1 MHPPWGQTFV
11 IDRFEVNGSTVD
23 LHYSFVDLDSV
34 ADETPETDERS
45 EPSFRFVESIEFDH
59 ELQDT
64 PRLRTALRILH
75 LLAGVSYY
83 KSVAPTTIQTP
94 YLNEAERAL
103 VLAMYDEGLRE
114 FAYRNGL
121 GVPIAVDLRE
131 RPVDVAQPADREG
144 GDQTEL
150 DRSTALPDPSSSDPS
165 SSDRPSSDR
174 PSPRYSSRH
183 DPSRHD
189 PSAQTD
195 VVGTTEPRVLI
206 PIGGGKDSALVADL
220 VPSGT
225 LMAVSPKGAQ
235 EHLATHLSRPLLRV
249 QRNLDPKLRDLVAAG
264 ALNGHVPVTAINSAI
279 AVALAVSQGFD
290 EVLMG
295 LERSASEPS
304 LVVDGVEV
312 NHQYSKSARA
322 EVLLRDAFSAT
333 GVSYL
338 SLLRPMT
345 ELAIGAAVGARGLA
359 ADIVSC
365 NRVFTIWSEN
375 DSSRT
380 QRPCGDCAKC
390 LFTALMLA
398 PSLSPDQIEE
408 HFGRNLLD
416 EEAHLDPVRELWSAE
431 KPFDCVGERRETAAA
446 VALLAQ
452 RPEWQKQLVPSK
464 LAAEAFVVLAEVGA
478 EPEDY
483 LEIDSVDDL
492 PVQYRAMI
500 RGLGEVSG

>member
-1 MHPPWGQTFV
+1 MAEMNLPWGQTFV
-11 IDRFEVNGSTVD
+11 IDRFELNGSTVD
-23 LHYSFVDLDSV
+23 LHYSFVDLDPE
-34 ADETPETDERS
+34 ADETTGTDATPGSDETI
-45 EPSFRFVESIEFDH
+45 EPSFRFVETIEFDH

-64 PRLRTALRILH
+64 PGLRAALRILH

-94 YLNEAERAL
+94 QLNVAERAL

-131 RPVDVAQPADREG
+131 RPADVAQVE
-144 GDQTEL
+144 
-150 DRSTALPDPSSSDPS
+150 PSSPTSLEAHA
-165 SSDRPSSDR
+165 R
-174 PSPRYSSRH
+174 
-183 DPSRHD
+183 
-189 PSAQTD
+189 PSAQASPEAQAD
-195 VVGTTEPRVLI
+195 GVDSREPRVLI

-235 EHLATHLSRPLLRV
+235 EHLAKHLGRPLLKVR
-249 QRNLDPKLRDLVAAG
+249 RTLDAKLRDLVAAG

-279 AVALAVSQGFD
+279 AVTLAVSQGFD

-312 NHQYSKSARA
+312 NHQYSKSASA
-322 EVLLRDAFSAT
+322 EVLLRQAFRAT

-398 PSLSPDQIEE
+398 PSLSPEQIEE

-416 EEAHLDPVRELWSAE
+416 EEGHLEPVRELWSAE

-464 LAAEAFVVLAEVGA
+464 LAAEAFEVLAEVGA

-492 PVQYRAMI
+492 PVRYRAMI
-500 RGLGEVSG
+500 QGLGEGAG

>member
-1 MHPPWGQTFV
+1 MAELNLPWGQTFV
-11 IDRFEVNGSTVD
+11 IDRFELNGSAVD
-23 LHYSFVDLDSV
+23 LHYSFVDLDTEP
-34 ADETPETDERS
+34 DETPK
-45 EPSFRFVESIEFDH
+45 PSFQFVETIEFDH

-64 PRLRTALRILH
+64 PKLRAALRILH

-94 YLNEAERAL
+94 HLNEAERAL

-131 RPVDVAQPADREG
+131 RPIDAVQPADGEG

-150 DRSTALPDPSSSDPS
+150 DRSSQPEPSSSDPS
-165 SSDRPSSDR
+165 APEGAN
-174 PSPRYSSRH
+174 SP
-183 DPSRHD
+183 
-189 PSAQTD
+189 
-195 VVGTTEPRVLI
+195 EPRVLI

-220 VPSGT
+220 VPTGT

-235 EHLATHLSRPLLRV
+235 EHLAKHLGRPLLRV

-279 AVALAVSQGFD
+279 AVTLAVSQGFD

-322 EVLLRDAFSAT
+322 EELLRDAFSAT

-416 EEAHLDPVRELWSAE
+416 EEAHLEPVRELWSAE

-446 VALLAQ
+446 VALLSQ

-464 LAAEAFVVLAEVGA
+464 LAAEAFEVLAEVGA

-483 LEIDSVDDL
+483 LKIDSVDDL
-492 PVQYRAMI
+492 PIRYRAMV
-500 RGLGEVSG
+500 RGLGEGSG